1 MRCDDAAPGQYS
13 MEREGRMD
21 KETKSCHF
29 CGEEILAVAQKCKHC
44 GSSLDSPLK
53 LSKGFGGS
61 ILGTP
66 IVIGLLALVIVSELS
81 DSQAGLLLAN
91 TMIFLCIGLTA
102 IFIALEVRKA
112 RSLQPAPASTGPFIW
127 FIATCLIWGIAYPF
141 YAWKRQEYGYRK
153 RLWSGLCV
161 TLFFVVSMAT
171 TIALL
176 EERKNTPQQQF
187 RDLINEMELEGW

>member
-1 MRCDDAAPGQYS
+1 
-13 MEREGRMD
+13 MD

-44 GSSLDSPLK
+44 GSSLDAPVK
-53 LSKGFGGS
+53 LSKGFGGG

-66 IVIGLLALVIVSELS
+66 IIIGLLALVIVSGLP
-81 DSQAGLLLAN
+81 DSQAGLLLTN

-112 RSLQPAPASTGPFIW
+112 RSLQPAPASTGPLIW

-161 TLFFVVSMAT
+161 TLFFVISMAA
-171 TIALL
+171 TIAQL
-176 EERKNTPQQQF
+176 EERSNTPQQQF
-187 RDLINEMELEGW
+187 RDLINEMESQGW